1 MGNLNGFHD
10 MFFGI
15 LDKEYC
21 SIFYGLMLFMFLIVL
36 SGIVTLIGYVVMA
49 KNLSLP
55 VVAFGILELLVLSIG
70 YMQQR
75 MLYSM
80 CIQI

>member
-1 MGNLNGFHD
+1 
-10 MFFGI
+10 
-15 LDKEYC
+15 
-21 SIFYGLMLFMFLIVL
+21 MFLIVL
-36 SGIVTLIGYVVMA
+36 SGVVTLIGYVLMA

-80 CIQI
+80 CVKM

>member
-10 MFFGI
+10 MFFGV

-36 SGIVTLIGYVVMA
+36 SGIISLVVYIVMA
-49 KNLSLP
+49 KNISLS
-55 VVAFGILELLVLSIG
+55 VIAFGILELLILSIG

>member
-10 MFFGI
+10 MFFGV

-36 SGIVTLIGYVVMA
+36 SGIVSLVVYIVMA
-49 KNLSLP
+49 KNISLS
-55 VVAFGILELLVLSIG
+55 VVAFGILELLILSIG

-80 CIQI
+80 CLRA

>member
-10 MFFGI
+10 MFFGV

-36 SGIVTLIGYVVMA
+36 SGIVSLLVYIVMA
-49 KNLSLP
+49 KNFSLP
-55 VVAFGILELLVLSIG
+55 VVAFGILELLILSIG

>member
-1 MGNLNGFHD
+1 MGNLNSFHD
-10 MFFGI
+10 MFLGV

-36 SGIVTLIGYVVMA
+36 SGVVSLIVYVVMA
-49 KNLSLP
+49 KNLSLS
-55 VVAFGILELLVLSIG
+55 VVAFGILELLVLSIA

>member
-10 MFFGI
+10 MFFGV

-36 SGIVTLIGYVVMA
+36 SGIVSLVVYIVMA
-49 KNLSLP
+49 KNISLS
-55 VVAFGILELLVLSIG
+55 VVAFGILELLILSIG

>member
-1 MGNLNGFHD
+1 MGNLNSFHD
-10 MFFGI
+10 MFFGV

-36 SGIVTLIGYVVMA
+36 SGVVSLIVYVVMA
-49 KNLSLP
+49 KNLSLS
-55 VVAFGILELLVLSIG
+55 VVAFGILELLVLSIA

>member
-10 MFFGI
+10 MFFGL

-21 SIFYGLMLFMFLIVL
+21 SIFYGLMLFMFLIVV
-36 SGIVTLIGYVVMA
+36 SGVITLIGYILTA

-55 VVAFGILELLVLSIG
+55 VITFGIFELLILSIG

-80 CIQI
+80 CLRA

>member
-1 MGNLNGFHD
+1 MGNLNSFHD
-10 MFFGI
+10 MFFGV

-21 SIFYGLMLFMFLIVL
+21 SIFYGLMLFIFLIVL
-36 SGIVTLIGYVVMA
+36 AVVVSLLLYKKKK
-49 KNLSLP
+49 KNLSLS
-55 VVAFGILELLVLSIG
+55 VVAFGILELLVLSIA